1 MASPAEVARFKAANA
16 GIVRLMRRDLDAFW
30 ATLDTRRPDAARDAL
45 LDFLPILSDTY
56 GDMSAAVAADW
67 YDDMRE
73 AAAVPGAFR
82 AMPAD
87 LVPAETVRS
96 RARFGAQ
103 HLWTPT
109 PEQTLT
115 FLSSAMSGY
124 VLQPG
129 WDTIQES
136 AMRDPQASG
145 WRRVTRPDGCRFC
158 RMLAGRGGVYKK
170 ATAHFASHDDCNCAA
185 VPDWDPSAPE
195 VDVDQYVASERTS
208 RMSPEQRER
217 HRARVA
223 DFLADMAD

>member
-1 MASPAEVARFKAANA
+1 VATPAEVARFKRANA
-16 GIVRLMRRDLDAFW
+16 GIVRLLRRDLDAFW
-30 ATLDTRRPDAARDAL
+30 ATLDLSRPDAARDAL
-45 LDFLPILSDTY
+45 LEFLPLLSDTY
-56 GDMSAAVAADW
+56 GDMAAAVAADW
-67 YDDMRE
+67 YDELRE
-73 AAAVPGAFR
+73 AAQVPGAFR

-87 LVPAETVRS
+87 LVPADVVRS

-103 HLWTPT
+103 HLWSPA

-115 FLSSAMSGY
+115 FLASAMSKY

-129 WDTIQES
+129 WDTIQGS

-145 WRRVTRPDGCRFC
+145 WRRVTRPNGCRFC

-170 ATAHFASHDDCNCAA
+170 ATAHFASHGNCNCAA

-195 VDVDQYVASERTS
+195 VDVNQYVASQRTS